1 MWILFVY
8 EQLLIKRSNI
18 VELNGKYRNQ
28 SKCLLIALLFT
39 NFNSNSNVS
48 SKIET
53 ILKKLIESGLILID
67 VAATSKNMAKFE
79 LKI

>member
-8 EQLLIKRSNI
+8 EQLSIKRSNM

-53 ILKKLIESGLILID
+53 ILKKLIEIRHVLID
-67 VAATSKNMAKFE
+67 FVETSKNLASNSD
-79 LKI
+79 